1 MDTLTSAKRG
11 VKTHSR
17 RECHCLLI
25 SIGGQATGQLKKGG
39 GAAAGSNPLYAG
51 HLGKAPISETF
62 EKASQTSQPAVM
74 HFLKT

>member
-39 GAAAGSNPLYAG
+39 GAQRGQTLYAG